1 MKTLVL
7 LRHAKSDWSEPDK
20 NDFDRPL
27 NERGV
32 KDAPIMGKAVRNI
45 DVPPQI
51 IYSSDALRAKMTA
64 EAVSSS
70 SGAGIPIEYK
80 NEFYNAD
87 AAEML
92 GFIRTIPA
100 NYESVLLIGHNPTF
114 EELTTMMIS
123 SGQARLRFPTSAL
136 AVLKSEIDDW
146 KDAAPGMFTLEL
158 FLNPKVVKSI
168 AKGNNK
174 E

>member
-1 MKTLVL
+1 
-7 LRHAKSDWSEPDK
+7 
-20 NDFDRPL
+20 
-27 NERGV
+27 
-32 KDAPIMGKAVRNI
+32 
-45 DVPPQI
+45 
-51 IYSSDALRAKMTA
+51 MTA
-64 EAVSSS
+64 EAVSTS

-92 GFIRTIPA
+92 GFIKTIPA